1 MFRIRVAGLPLPLL
15 DLSELVSYPQT
26 PVLPLRPASPM
37 PTTYTHPP
45 ELPITMIPQ
54 IPRTEE
60 PGRLQSMGSL
70 GVGHNWATSLSL
82 FTSCV
87 GEGNGNPLQYSCLE
101 DPRDGGAWCAAIY
114 GVAQSWTRLKRLSSF
129 IQPYFHSFYLPFPLL
144 GKQFALS
151 SPY

>member
-54 IPRTEE
+54 FPRTEE

-70 GVGHNWATSLSL
+70 GVRH
-82 FTSCV
+82 
-87 GEGNGNPLQYSCLE
+87 
-101 DPRDGGAWCAAIY
+101 D
-114 GVAQSWTRLKRLSSF
+114 
-129 IQPYFHSFYLPFPLL
+129 
-144 GKQFALS
+144 
-151 SPY
+151 